1 MSNGSFDVKGAAGAE
16 MVPVA
21 SWLMNVQK
29 LLAAAGGHVA

>member
-21 SWLMNVQK
+21 WLMNVQK
-29 LLAAAGGHVA
+29 LLAAGGHFA